1 MKFFLVIS
9 TVILS
14 TALTAASVSVGC
26 RDDDGNFVDF
36 IYGYKLPMMDRMN
49 DVVQRGGYES
59 NGLNYLYITSKM
71 TDKWRLSK
79 TYINETDSF
88 VGRTLGGIYSNKFQR
103 SMRDGSGDLLVM
115 MYNDEPTMG
124 PTDGSRGH
132 TKGVLIANETNGMW
146 VS

>member
-1 MKFFLVIS
+1 MKLFIVIS
-9 TVILS
+9 TVLLS
-14 TALTAASVSVGC
+14 AALTAAVSVGC

-36 IYGYKLPMMDRMN
+36 IYGYKLPTMRTN
-49 DVVQRGGYES
+49 DVEQRGGYES
-59 NGLNYLYITSKM
+59 NGLNYLYITPKT
-71 TDKWRLSK
+71 TDKWRMSK

-88 VGRTLGGIYSNKFQR
+88 VGRTLNGIYSNKFQR
-103 SMRDGSGDLLVM
+103 TMRDGSGDLLVM